1 LGLREARGNEEL
13 LGPPGRG
20 TGETEPREEAAKV
33 LEACPDVEWQLIF
46 ALARYG
52 GLRTPSE
59 TLALK
64 WSDVNWEARMF
75 TVRSPKTEHHED
87 GGIRVVPIFKELRPY
102 LDAVYFSDGGAEDA
116 VKSDYVITRYRGQNA
131 NLRTQLERIILR
143 AGLKPWPKIF
153 QNLRATRATE
163 LVASG
168 VRERLAADW
177 LGHSPKIASEHYW
190 RPTAEEIRRAIE
202 GDATGDAQG
211 DSVHVTRITTTNDKR
226 EESPEN
232 CRAVSLPVVCGG
244 SDDTTSFVPA
254 HPFCRR
260 EESSPQH
267 AIVASDTIGP
277 SQPHAHGESA
287 YTTKRMPDLPGC
299 CSGQSSLLPN

>member
-75 TVRSPKTEHHED
+75 TVRSPKTEHPED

-102 LDAVYFSDGGAEDA
+102 LDAVSPTVAPR
-116 VKSDYVITRYRGQNA
+116 TR
-131 NLRTQLERIILR
+131 
-143 AGLKPWPKIF
+143 
-153 QNLRATRATE
+153 
-163 LVASG
+163 
-168 VRERLAADW
+168 
-177 LGHSPKIASEHYW
+177 
-190 RPTAEEIRRAIE
+190 
-202 GDATGDAQG
+202 
-211 DSVHVTRITTTNDKR
+211 
-226 EESPEN
+226 
-232 CRAVSLPVVCGG
+232 
-244 SDDTTSFVPA
+244 
-254 HPFCRR
+254 
-260 EESSPQH
+260 
-267 AIVASDTIGP
+267 
-277 SQPHAHGESA
+277 
-287 YTTKRMPDLPGC
+287 
-299 CSGQSSLLPN
+299 